1 MNCFVNI
8 YSLMMNKSLLKMIM
22 TIMIIYNDDDDDV
35 NDKIIKVMNVK
46 E

>member
-1 MNCFVNI
+1 
-8 YSLMMNKSLLKMIM
+8 MNKSLLKMIM

>member
-1 MNCFVNI
+1 
-8 YSLMMNKSLLKMIM
+8 MMNKSLLKMIM

>member
-1 MNCFVNI
+1 
-8 YSLMMNKSLLKMIM
+8 MIM

-46 E
+46 EQ